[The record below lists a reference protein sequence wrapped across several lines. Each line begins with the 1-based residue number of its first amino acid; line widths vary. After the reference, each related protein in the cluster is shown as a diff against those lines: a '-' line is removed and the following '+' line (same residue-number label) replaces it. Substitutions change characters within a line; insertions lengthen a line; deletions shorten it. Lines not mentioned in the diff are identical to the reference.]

1 MTVSGILLL
10 TGFVI
15 LAVLMITRILPTL
28 LALPLLAAWIALV
41 SGIPFTDWLNEILL
55 KGSMRLSSPIT
66 LVIFGSMFANIIQK
80 TGISD
85 TIIKK
90 AAELSD
96 DQPFSIA

>member
-28 LALPLLAAWIALV
+28 LALPLMAAWIALV

-55 KGSMRLSSPIT
+55 KGSMRLGSPIT

-80 TGISD
+80 NGNIGYDHQKGGRTFG
-85 TIIKK
+85 
-90 AAELSD
+90 
-96 DQPFSIA
+96 